1 MNIFKPFTT
10 PPTTEAA
17 PTNEDVSYEKEVLT
31 RLIRIETRLCKIAER
46 MGVDYR
52 PETTFA
58 DEFRR
63 LKTQK
68 RRERMKKLNRKTFIG
83 NIRRG

>member
-52 PETTFA
+52 PDTTFA

-63 LKTQK
+63 IKARK
-68 RRERMKKLNRKTFIG
+68 RKERVRRMNRNTFIG

>member
-52 PETTFA
+52 PDTTFA

-63 LKTQK
+63 LTAQK
-68 RRERMKKLNRKTFIG
+68 RKERVRRMNRNTFIG

>member
-63 LKTQK
+63 LKAQK